1 MLLGL
6 LKNIHRLAFL
16 IAVILLIIAVVLLL
30 NITAPNPTHRRY
42 SSQIPL
48 TTGQSTANA
57 LGLDGE
63 RILAA
68 DLGLPR
74 NDEPDQLQCVCR
86 DPGFSDKRNCRVCLA
101 YSPISS
107 TYRRPDFVGSDFI
120 AESKNARNLYYES
133 RDLDQITDFAIAAR
147 ELKKPLWVYTRVN
160 TIIDPQF
167 ESVVNATGGGVVRYF
182 GVPGYVDSVDMT
194 AQSLLLPSVTALL
207 LSALFEVVVRRR
219 NVVMPLRVRSS
230 ANPPTPSDPTARAKK
245 AVDAADQFLKDNK
258 EKSRKRL
265 D

>member
-1 MLLGL
+1 ML
-6 LKNIHRLAFL
+6 LKNIHRIVFL
-16 IAVILLIIAVVLLL
+16 IAAVGLIICGVLLL

-48 TTGQSTANA
+48 TTGQANA
-57 LGLDGE
+57 NAIGVDGE

-86 DPGFSDKRNCRVCLA
+86 DPGFSDSRNCRVCLA
-101 YSPISS
+101 YSQISS
-107 TYRRPDFVGSDFI
+107 VYRRPDFVGANFI

-133 RDLDQITDFAIAAR
+133 RDLDQITDFSIVAR
-147 ELKKPLWVYTRVN
+147 QLKKPLWVFTRVN
-160 TIIDPQF
+160 TVIDPQF

-182 GVPGYVDSVDMT
+182 VVPGYVDSVDM
-194 AQSLLLPSVTALL
+194 AGRSLLAPSIAGLLISVIIEVIMRRWKPAAPLFVRASPKSSTPPNPARHANEAL
-207 LSALFEVVVRRR
+207 
-219 NVVMPLRVRSS
+219 
-230 ANPPTPSDPTARAKK
+230 
-245 AVDAADQFLKDNK
+245 DAADKFLQDSKD
-258 EKSRKRL
+258 KSRKRL